1 MSEKPDTNTP
11 LDEDRIADI
20 AERSQRLVTDFLS
33 RHATELPSTGDSN
46 HIGEAFMAMTAQMM
60 SDPTKI
66 IEAQMGLW
74 QDYMNL
80 WQQTA
85 NRMMGGEASPVIE
98 PERGDRRFKDEAW
111 SENAVFDYLK
121 QSYLL
126 TSRCMQSV
134 VSDVEGLDDKTA
146 AKVDFYT
153 RQFIDAMSP
162 SNFAFTNPEVLRVT
176 AESHGENLLKG
187 LQNMLEDMERGDG
200 QLRIS
205 MTDEEAF
212 EVGSNIAVTP
222 GQVVYRNDLIE
233 LIQYTPTTEK
243 VAKRPLLIVP
253 PWINKFY
260 ILDLKPENSFIKW
273 AVDQGH
279 TVFVIS
285 WVNPGAELRD
295 KNFENYM
302 LDGPLAAIDAIK
314 DATGEESVNAIGY
327 CIGGTLLAATLA
339 YSEAEKSGK
348 WKGRVKSATYFT
360 TMLDFADAGELGVFI
375 DEQQVADLEVK
386 MNERGYLEGREMAQT
401 FNMMRANDLIWSFVI
416 NNYLLGKE
424 PFPFDLLYWNGDS
437 TRMPCAMHSYYLRKM
452 YLENKLKDPG
462 GIELDGVKIDLRK
475 IKTPTYM
482 VSTREDHIAPWLSTY
497 QGTQLFQG
505 PVRFVLAASGHIAGV
520 VNPPAKKKYCYWTN
534 TKNDADPEKWLE
546 GAKQHDGSWWP
557 DWDKWAKK
565 QSDGEVDAREPG
577 KGGKLKA
584 LAPAPGTYVL
594 AKA

>member
-1 MSEKPDTNTP
+1 MNDTPESKPEIDKEVFSE
-11 LDEDRIADI
+11 I
-20 AERSQRLVTDFLS
+20 AERSQRLVADFLS
-33 RHATELPSTGDSN
+33 RHSSELPSSADAQ
-46 HIGEAFMAMTAQMM
+46 HIGEAFMEMTAKMM
-60 SDPTKI
+60 SDPSKL
-66 IEAQMGLW
+66 IEAQVGLW

-85 NRMMGGEASPVIE
+85 SRMMGGEAQPIIE
-98 PERGDRRFKDEAW
+98 PERGDRRFKDPAW
-111 SENAVFDYLK
+111 SENAVFDYMK

-126 TSRCMQSV
+126 TSRCLQSV
-134 VSDVEGLDDKTA
+134 VKDVEGLDDKTA
-146 AKVDFYT
+146 AKVEFYT
-153 RQFIDAMSP
+153 RQFADAISP
-162 SNFAFTNPEVLRVT
+162 SNFAFTNPEVLRET
-176 AESHGENLLKG
+176 AETHGENLVKG
-187 LQNMLEDMERGDG
+187 LQNLLEDMERGDG

-212 EVGSNIAVTP
+212 EVGGNIAVTP
-222 GQVVYRNDLIE
+222 GQVVFRNDLIE
-233 LIQYTPTTEK
+233 LIQYTPTTAK

-273 AVDQGH
+273 AVDQGQ
-279 TVFVIS
+279 TVFVVS

-295 KNFENYM
+295 KNFEDYM
-302 LDGPLAAIDAIK
+302 LEGPLAAIDAIEE
-314 DATGEESVNAIGY
+314 ATGENTLNAIGY

-339 YSEAEKSGK
+339 YIEAEPSKK
-348 WKGRVKSATYFT
+348 WKDRVKSATYFT
-360 TMLDFADAGELGVFI
+360 TMLDFAEAGELGVFI
-375 DEQQVADLEVK
+375 DEQQVADLEKK
-386 MNERGYLEGREMAQT
+386 MNERGYLEGSEMAQT

-452 YLENKLKDPG
+452 YLENKLKDPD
-462 GIELDGVKIDLRK
+462 GIELAGISIDLGK

-482 VSTREDHIAPWLSTY
+482 VSTKEDHIAPWLSTY
-497 QGTQLFQG
+497 RGTQLFSG

-534 TKNDADPEKWLE
+534 AKKVADPEKWLE
-546 GAKQHDGSWWP
+546 GAKQQEGSWWP
-557 DWDKWAKK
+557 DWDKWVKK
-565 QSDGEVDAREPG
+565 HADGEVEAREPG